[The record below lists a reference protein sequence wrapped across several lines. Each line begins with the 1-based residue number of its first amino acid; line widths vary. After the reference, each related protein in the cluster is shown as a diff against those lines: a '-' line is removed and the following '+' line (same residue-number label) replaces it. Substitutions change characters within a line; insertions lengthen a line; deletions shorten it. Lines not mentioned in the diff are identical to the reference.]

1 MQWEIIL
8 LLVLAGPFVVYWVA
22 RYGIAMLRK
31 KAEAHR
37 KQ

>member
-1 MQWEIIL
+1 MQWEMIL

-22 RYGIAMLRK
+22 RYGIVTLRK
-31 KAEAHR
+31 KAEAQR

>member
-8 LLVLAGPFVVYWVA
+8 LLVLAGPFVIYYA
-22 RYGIAMLRK
+22 MRHGIGLLRK
-31 KAEAHR
+31 RAVANR